1 MLAIVLSLT
10 LALSPWPAAG
20 GTLPA
25 QDCLI
30 PAAGCGGRVN
40 GGGVIIDG
48 TKQIPGSDGSSGTP
62 DGGNRSG
69 GGNQSVD
76 YTQDIDDAYAPSAP
90 RSVLDQ
96 FCLSWTSLNECIGE
110 TYPDATPE
118 EIEEFEAIPAI
129 TITDLARFAPAG
141 TALSGEPD
149 NLGVAGL
156 PTNFV
161 ASASTQTQ
169 TGDLFGFPIRVR
181 FTPAT
186 YSFHYGD
193 GATASGSDGGTS
205 WASLGQAQ
213 FTPTD
218 TSHTYAERGTYD
230 ARVDVA
236 YTAEIDLGGGW
247 FSIPGQL
254 NTTGPAQEIRIFEAH
269 TALVANTCSERP
281 SAPGC

>member
-1 MLAIVLSLT
+1 MLSRLSLLGAT
-10 LALSPWPAAG
+10 AVIGALM
-20 GTLPA
+20 LPA
-25 QDCLI
+25 SASASTTPCTVARQS
-30 PAAGCGGRVN
+30 AGLCKLDVANTGNFVEAGATDRTEGRARTDERMP
-40 GGGVIIDG
+40 ISDA
-48 TKQIPGSDGSSGTP
+48 GSD
-62 DGGNRSG
+62 
-69 GGNQSVD
+69 D
-76 YTQDIDDAYAPSAP
+76 YVYIPVFEEQTFMEK
-90 RSVLDQ
+90 V
-96 FCLSWTSLNECIGE
+96 CLSWTSYDECLRE
-110 TYPDATPE
+110 VFPDATPE

-141 TALSGEPD
+141 TPLSGEPD

-161 ASASTQTQ
+161 ASASVQTQ
-169 TGDLFGFPIRVR
+169 NGDLFGFPIRVR

-193 GATASGSDGGTS
+193 GATDSGSEGGTS

-247 FSIPGQL
+247 FSVAGQL
-254 NTTGPAQEIRIFEAH
+254 STTGPAQEIRIFEAH
-269 TALVANTCSERP
+269 TALVANTCAERP